1 MKAVSRTKL
10 CRDQLSFLERR
21 LPHGRDCLLG
31 SLLYCKEKSLLRSGY
46 SNQYFPNQEVTQGS
60 EGSPMK
66 DGRNVVTSPSLVDL
80 LRG

>member
-1 MKAVSRTKL
+1 MNEALQGSALVPGTPAPSR
-10 CRDQLSFLERR
+10 QGLSA
-21 LPHGRDCLLG
+21 GVTALLQR
-31 SLLYCKEKSLLRSGY
+31 KELAAEWQSIF

-66 DGRNVVTSPSLVDL
+66 DGRNVVTSPSLVHL